1 MHLEQ
6 QTSSRNWKLSFEI
19 LWAIEV
25 ITLIIFIYLRWPVSI
40 NTLATNEDYVRILT
54 CGMFIFIIVFNRIG
68 FYHRLNLAAFLINLL
83 FTAELVIA
91 TAEAMHLLSAI
102 TLSVAT
108 TIYVLLI
115 AIILF
120 KIKRRAPH
128 RLN

>member
-19 LWAIEV
+19 IWAIEI
-25 ITLIIFIYLRWPVSI
+25 ITLIFFIYLRWPVSI
-40 NTLATNEDYVRILT
+40 NTLTADEYYVQILT
-54 CGMFIFIIVFNRIG
+54 CGLFVFIVIFNRIG

-91 TAEAMHLLSAI
+91 TVEAMHLLSAI

-108 TIYVLLI
+108 TIYVFLI

-120 KIKRRAPH
+120 KKKRRAPH